1 MYSSLGALLVGW
13 WLCLP
18 PVHALP
24 GLPGLPGGGTS
35 LAFTNDISAAVIPD
49 FTHLSGAVNYSMEA
63 WVYSMSAIPQPSVLT
78 FATSDNMEY
87 WSFVM
92 GDDAFF
98 SLNGESQMFPF
109 ESPGFMGW
117 RHVAMTVTDGDVR
130 GYVNGTLI
138 AQYNWSAPAFADSA
152 FFVISKYT
160 TGWDNATLQT
170 ATSLNFLGYIDEIRV
185 WNTTLTQEELQTN
198 MHRRLSE
205 DTPNLVVQWHFDD
218 LTDSPDGLLALSAQ
232 GIPLSLVDSTNL
244 QDTSC
249 GGSTRPLHAA
259 NAAPIFHTEQP
270 YIAVSYIAS
279 SAVDVTMAFDM
290 NITVLPTQGTLTA
303 GGAVV
308 SFNGTIV
315 PANTTLVYQ
324 SHSEN
329 FTGDGFTYTATLD
342 DNSSALGQVRLH
354 LDHPPTAAGVNVVAP
369 AEKSSSFFLPHDDVD
384 GDILSCVIATLPAQ
398 GLLFQS
404 DGTPITAPGT
414 AVSNPGCEVMFQS
427 SGYSWGL
434 GYASFE
440 YGVSERALRQANDS
454 YREVRAT
461 VSVDVTFT
469 NALPALSG
477 EINATLLEDSRG
489 VNISINASDPN
500 GDITTILLGS
510 LPTKGTLY
518 RSGRAVTSLV
528 PAMNS
533 TALYASVVVDFS
545 SEYPSEPAT
554 GILGPQEVFT
564 YGDDPRAWST
574 LGNNFTCRD
583 SQFCYTEFIVLKFDY
598 KLYPTNMVIAETD
611 GPRSLVRVLTP
622 NFYDPEQWLT
632 LWMGTALPI
641 DPNAPLVRS
650 IPICATPFPVDTLR
664 LEFDCS
670 QSKTF
675 FEVDM
680 VQLVGTY
687 DAPSSQ
693 VGPPHELFY
702 EPYPLHDGQ
711 DSFSFTLSDCP
722 NQFLQITSPFIYT

>member
-1 MYSSLGALLVGW
+1 MGAFPMLALLSLLVNSAYT
-13 WLCLP
+13 LS
-18 PVHALP
+18 
-24 GLPGLPGGGTS
+24 GLPGGGTS
-35 LAFTNDISAAVIPD
+35 LAFLDDTAAAIISD
-49 FTHLSGAVNYSMEA
+49 FTYLSGALNYSMEA
-63 WVYSMSAIPQPSVLT
+63 WVYSTSSTAALPSVLT
-78 FATSDNMEY
+78 FATPDNVEY
-87 WSFVM
+87 WTMSL
-92 GDDAFF
+92 GDYIFF
-98 SLNGESQMFPF
+98 SLDGQGLRQTFLPSA
-109 ESPGFMGW
+109 GW
-117 RHVAMTVTDGDVR
+117 RHVAMAVADGDVR
-130 GYVNGTLI
+130 GYVNGTMV
-138 AQYNWSAPAFADSA
+138 AHFNWTAPPFTNTSL
-152 FFVISKYT
+152 FVVSKYVLSK
-160 TGWDNATLQT
+160 DNDTLVSD
-170 ATSLNFLGYIDEIRV
+170 TSLNLHGYVDEVRI
-185 WNTTLTQEELQTN
+185 WNMT
-198 MHRRLSE
+198 LSE
-205 DTPNLVVQWHFDD
+205 STIRHNMNRRVPENTPNLVVQWHFDD
-218 LTDSPDGLLALSAQ
+218 LMDSPDGLLALSAQ
-232 GIPLSLVDSTNL
+232 NISLSLVDSTNL
-244 QDTSC
+244 QDISC
-249 GGSTRPLHAA
+249 GGTTRPLHAA

-329 FTGDGFTYTATLD
+329 FTGDGFTYTAILD

-469 NALPALSG
+469 NTLPTLSG

-489 VNISINASDPN
+489 VNISINASDPD
-500 GDITTILLGS
+500 GDIATVVVTS
-510 LPTKGTLY
+510 LPSKGTLY
-518 RSGRAVTSLV
+518 HRGRALAWLS
-528 PAMNS
+528 PATNT
-533 TALYASVVVDFS
+533 TALYASAVLEFS

-574 LGNNFTCRD
+574 WANNFTCLD
-583 SQFCYTEFIVLKFDY
+583 SQFCYTEFITVKFDY
-598 KLYPTNMVIAETD
+598 KLYPTTMALAEIA
-611 GPRSLVRVLTP
+611 GPRSLVRVRTP
-622 NFYDPEQWLT
+622 NPYASGQWLT
-632 LWMGTALPI
+632 LWMGATLPV